1 MMTHIS
7 LGFCEAD
14 ITPAAPNDALAP
26 AYASLVG
33 ARILDAA
40 RRALAAMRPV
50 RIAWGCAETNIGVN
64 RRNGGV
70 LDRRA
75 GLLKAV
81 DAKTGAPVLALL
93 RLTAHGNSRKSDNA
107 RISSDWLGAARGVLS
122 QAWGCPVMLPQGA
135 AGNVAPRFFCSK
147 INPPDADDT
156 SGRFVRTDDALNEM
170 GRAVLRDTQA
180 LFDSLRPHE
189 AASLRVYTARGTLYS
204 GVPTP
209 SRARTIAAEAAR
221 EAGIDG
227 GGWLKEVCPAE
238 RSRNHPPE
246 RAGGASVFPSGR
258 GRADRRSQRNHVRIG
273 AECARAVRRSVF
285 PGRLHQRL
293 HQLSAHCGGIRS
305 RRL

>member
-26 AYASLVG
+26 AYASLVD
-33 ARILDAA
+33 ACILDAA

-64 RRNGGV
+64 RRNGGA

-75 GLLKAV
+75 ACF
-81 DAKTGAPVLALL
+81 
-93 RLTAHGNSRKSDNA
+93 
-107 RISSDWLGAARGVLS
+107 S
-122 QAWGCPVMLPQGA
+122 QAWGCPVMLTQGA

-170 GRAVLRDTQA
+170 GRAVLWDTQA

-246 RAGGASVFPSGR
+246 RAGGASVFSSGR

-293 HQLSAHCGGIRS
+293 HRLSAHCGGIRS

>member
-26 AYASLVG
+26 AYASLVD
-33 ARILDAA
+33 ACILDAA

-64 RRNGGV
+64 RRNGGA

-75 GLLKAV
+75 GLLKVA
-81 DAKTGAPVLALL
+81 DAETGAPVLALL
-93 RLTAHGNSRKSDNA
+93 RLTAHGNSLKSDNA
-107 RISSDWLGAARGVLS
+107 RISSDWFGAARDILS
-122 QAWGCPVMLPQGA
+122 HSWGCPVMLTQGA

-246 RAGGASVFPSGR
+246 RAGGASVFSSGR

-293 HQLSAHCGGIRS
+293 HRLSAHCGGIRS